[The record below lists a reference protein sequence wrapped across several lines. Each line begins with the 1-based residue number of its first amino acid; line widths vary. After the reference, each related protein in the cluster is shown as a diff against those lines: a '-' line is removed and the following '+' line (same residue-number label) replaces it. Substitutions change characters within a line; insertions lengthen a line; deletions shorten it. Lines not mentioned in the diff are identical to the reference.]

1 MKNGF
6 IIIVVLVIIGL
17 ICGLVFSNIPKK
29 RNNLQEF
36 TIEDYYAAQDSILV
50 LEKLLAKSNTI
61 CNDYEVKLAEKDS
74 IILSLTDLVN
84 YYKDDALVYRYKIE
98 RIRQYNKIVEN
109 NSSQSVYFR
118 GWVKRVI
125 ED

>member
-6 IIIVVLVIIGL
+6 IIIVALVIIGL
-17 ICGLVFSNIPKK
+17 ICGLVFTNIPKK

>member
-17 ICGLVFSNIPKK
+17 ICGLVFTNIPKK